1 MTDPIFEPTTINGV
15 EFPNRL
21 VRSSI
26 GGRLAYYDGTVNP
39 AWAHFER
46 RFAEHGVGAI
56 VSATITVDERRWA
69 PIEYPKIS
77 HDRFVKP
84 IGEGV
89 RTVQAAGARYILQI
103 GDPGYHTQASLLS
116 EREDECSA
124 SDGFDLLYGYRSMR
138 RAMTVTEIEGV
149 VENFARAAVRVR
161 EAGCDGLEVTASK
174 GYLIHQFLNPA
185 INRRTDRYGGSADR
199 RFRLLEEIVTAI
211 RGAVGR
217 DFLFGIRLS
226 ARDYNYLP
234 LNLRLPPARPLRDW
248 WFGNDIDTTLE
259 YGKRLK
265 DLGVDYL
272 HISNGFGFP
281 NPKEVPGR
289 FPVEEIRLFYNST
302 RHLGWKA
309 AARAT
314 LLNLLPG
321 PARRAT
327 GVGWRL
333 GPGANLA
340 DATRFR
346 REVGLPVIANGGF
359 QRRSLVEHALTEA
372 GCDLVSM
379 ARPLLANPDLPELFR
394 QGREMPDRPCT
405 FCNRCAVRTTVAPL
419 GCYEP
424 KRFGSVDEME
434 AQILAWMSPPRNE

>member
-21 VRSSI
+21 VRSSL

-69 PIEYPKIS
+69 PMEYPKIS

-84 IGEGV
+84 IREGV
-89 RTVQAAGARYILQI
+89 RAVQAAGARYILQI
-103 GDPGYHTQASLLS
+103 GDPGYHTQAGLLS
-116 EREDECSA
+116 EPEDERSA

-138 RAMTVTEIEGV
+138 RAMTIAEIEGV
-149 VENFARAAVRVR
+149 VEDFARAAVRVR
-161 EAGCDGLEVTASK
+161 DAGCDGLEVTASK

-199 RFRLLEEIVTAI
+199 RFRLMEEIVTAI

-234 LNLRLPPARPLRDW
+234 LNVRLPLALPLRDW
-248 WFGNDIDTTLE
+248 WFGNDIDTTLA
-259 YGKRLK
+259 YGRRLK
-265 DLGVDYL
+265 ELGVDYL

-281 NPKEVPGR
+281 NPKENPGG
-289 FPVEEIRLFYNST
+289 FPVEEIRAFFNST

-333 GPGANLA
+333 DPGANLA
-340 DATRFR
+340 DASRFR
-346 REVGLPVIANGGF
+346 REVGL
-359 QRRSLVEHALTEA
+359 R
-372 GCDLVSM
+372 
-379 ARPLLANPDLPELFR
+379 
-394 QGREMPDRPCT
+394 
-405 FCNRCAVRTTVAPL
+405 
-419 GCYEP
+419 
-424 KRFGSVDEME
+424 
-434 AQILAWMSPPRNE
+434 